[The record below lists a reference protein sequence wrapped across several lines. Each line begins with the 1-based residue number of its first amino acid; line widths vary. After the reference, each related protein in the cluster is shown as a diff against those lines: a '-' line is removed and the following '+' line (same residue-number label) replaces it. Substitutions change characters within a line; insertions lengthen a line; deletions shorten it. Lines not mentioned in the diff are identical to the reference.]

1 MSTDA
6 THVRL
11 GRCALLT
18 SRLWLGTAA
27 LAGQDDADA
36 VRLLDHARS
45 RGVNCLD
52 TADDDSAST
61 SAQVAEES
69 VGRWL
74 AGDTGRREETVL
86 SVTVGV
92 PPGGQVGGGGL
103 SARQIIASCEGSLR
117 RLGVDH
123 VDVLHLPRVDRV
135 EPWDEVWQAV
145 DALVAAGKVCY
156 VGSSGFPGWHIV
168 AAQEHAV
175 RRHRLGL
182 VSHQCRYDLTSR
194 HPELEVLPAAQAYGL
209 GVFARPTRL
218 GGLLGGDGPG
228 AAAARASGQP
238 TALRSAVEA
247 YEVFCRDLGEHPA
260 EVALAWVL
268 SRPGVAGAVVG
279 ARTPGRLDSALRA
292 CGVALGAT
300 ELTALDGIFPGVAA
314 AGAAPEAWLR

>member
-36 VRLLDHARS
+36 ARLLDHARA

-52 TADDDSAST
+52 TAADCAPDRV
-61 SAQVAEES
+61 QVAEES

-74 AGDTGRREETVL
+74 AGDAGRREETVL
-86 SVTVGV
+86 SVTVDV
-92 PPGGQVGGGGL
+92 PPGGQVGGGDL

-123 VDVLHLPRVDRV
+123 VDVLHLPREDRV
-135 EPWDEVWQAV
+135 APWDEIWQAV

-209 GVFARPTRL
+209 GVFVRPTRL
-218 GGLLGGDGPG
+218 GGLLDGGPG
-228 AAAARASGQP
+228 STAGRASGQP

-247 YEVFCRDLGEHPA
+247 YEAFCGDLGEDPA
-260 EVALAWVL
+260 DVALAWVL
-268 SRPGVAGAVVG
+268 SRPGVTGAVVG
-279 ARTPGRLDSALRA
+279 ARTSGRLDSALGA
-292 CGVALGAT
+292 CGIALGAT
-300 ELTALDGIFPGVAA
+300 ELSALDEIFPGVAS